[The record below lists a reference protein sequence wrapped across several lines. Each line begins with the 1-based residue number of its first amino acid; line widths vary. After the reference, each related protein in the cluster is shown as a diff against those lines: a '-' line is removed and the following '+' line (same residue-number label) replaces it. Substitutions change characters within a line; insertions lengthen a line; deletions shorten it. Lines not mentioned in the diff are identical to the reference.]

1 MWFLWSP
8 HVQSKKNGKK
18 KDSRRRTIWKSYNIM
33 FPLARLKVQILVPS
47 CENGSGYLKKRR
59 LYRHKTLIFHY
70 FSESLPLVQHHS
82 NFGLNWVLFKKHEKT
97 RRFVGWQLLIATTEL
112 RSFNLQLYIQL
123 KWLARNTGVSF
134 ISNKFFI
141 CEWKIF
147 SCCCRCVN

>member
-8 HVQSKKNGKK
+8 HVQSKKNEKK
-18 KDSRRRTIWKSYNIM
+18 NTRRRTIWKSYNIM

-47 CENGSGYLKKRR
+47 CENGSRYLKKRR

-82 NFGLNWVLFKKHEKT
+82 NFGLNWVLFRKT
-97 RRFVGWQLLIATTEL
+97 WKDTTICRVTIFNSNNWTTIIQLTT
-112 RSFNLQLYIQL
+112 IQL

-134 ISNKFFI
+134 ISTKFFI